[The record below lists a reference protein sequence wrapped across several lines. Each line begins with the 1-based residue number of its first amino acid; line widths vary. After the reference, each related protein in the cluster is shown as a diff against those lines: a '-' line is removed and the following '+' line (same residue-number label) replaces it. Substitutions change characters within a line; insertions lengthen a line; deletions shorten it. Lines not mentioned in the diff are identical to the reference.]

1 MVDKMP
7 SPQLYV
13 IDYHLHGQPKSFV
26 VRAAHMNNNEA
37 WHWASCDAGVGR
49 IERNGRDRTQ
59 KTSRP
64 WAERFGITGTT
75 WRAAA
80 LVPLE
85 HS

>member
-1 MVDKMP
+1 MP

-13 IDYHLHGQPKSFV
+13 IDYYLHGEPKSFV
-26 VRAAHMNNNEA
+26 IRTAYMDNAEA
-37 WHWASCDAGVGR
+37 WHWASCDAGFGR
-49 IERNGRDRTQ
+49 IERNARDRIK

-64 WAERFGITGTT
+64 WAERFGITGAT

>member
-1 MVDKMP
+1 MP

-13 IDYHLHGQPKSFV
+13 IDYCLHGQPKSFV
-26 VRAAHMNNNEA
+26 IRTAYMNDTEA
-37 WHWASCDAGVGR
+37 WHWASCDAGFGR
-49 IERNGRDRTQ
+49 IERNAWDRIK

-64 WAERFGITGTT
+64 WAERFGITGAT

>member
-1 MVDKMP
+1 MP

-13 IDYHLHGQPKSFV
+13 IDYCLHGQPKSFV
-26 VRAAHMNNNEA
+26 IRAAHMNNDEA
-37 WHWASCDAGVGR
+37 WHWASCDAGFGR
-49 IERNGRDRTQ
+49 IERNTRDRIK

-64 WAERFGITGTT
+64 WAERFGITGATC
-75 WRAAA
+75 RAAA